1 MSILSS
7 IGRIAIQ
14 YAATRARY
22 RSERILLSLPADLR
36 KDIGFPEI
44 LDTRDG
50 RRTATFSSK
59 VI

>member
-7 IGRIAIQ
+7 IGRIANQ
-14 YAATRARY
+14 YAAARARY
-22 RSERILLSLPADLR
+22 RSERMLLSLPADLR

-44 LDTRDG
+44 LDTRSS
-50 RRTATFSSK
+50 RRTATFSK